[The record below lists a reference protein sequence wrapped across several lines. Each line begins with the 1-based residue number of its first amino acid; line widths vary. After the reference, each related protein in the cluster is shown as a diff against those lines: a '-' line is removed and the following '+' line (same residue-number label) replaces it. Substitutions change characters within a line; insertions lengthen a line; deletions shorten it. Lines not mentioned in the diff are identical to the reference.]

1 MLHWL
6 DAKSKMAFFT
16 MVSCVLAGIGWVGYQ
31 HMKEGMGVELSA
43 NRAKFAIHV
52 AGAVRN
58 PGIVEA
64 NDLMLVAEAIEEAGG
79 ARNDADLDMLNLA
92 ARVIPN
98 TQLYVPKRGE
108 YLDEGRLGVYSA
120 KFRAESFTQSAS
132 GTSLININTASKE
145 ELESLPGIGPV
156 IAQRIIDYRNQV
168 GSFRSVDQLTEV
180 KGIGQKK
187 LEQIRPFVSL

>member
-6 DAKSKMAFFT
+6 DAKSKLAFFT
-16 MVSCVLAGIGWVGYQ
+16 MASCVLTGIGWIGYQ

-43 NRAKFAIHV
+43 SRVKFAIHV
-52 AGAVRN
+52 AGAVHN

-92 ARVIPN
+92 ARMVPN
-98 TQLYVPKRGE
+98 TQLYVPRKGE
-108 YLDEGRLGVYSA
+108 YLAEERLGAYSA
-120 KFRAESFTQSAS
+120 KVMAESFTQSAS
-132 GTSLININTASKE
+132 GSSLININTASKE
-145 ELESLPGIGPV
+145 QLESLPGIGPV
-156 IAQRIIDYRNQV
+156 IAQRIIDYRSQV
-168 GSFRSVDQLTEV
+168 GRFHSIDQLTEV